1 LVRHHGIISGAYLGL
16 IPRRGNNP
24 IYLLYVLY
32 YWDVSKELYRYGSG
46 LRQSLSWF
54 DIKYLQIPIPPI
66 CEQEAIVEYL
76 DNVIAEIDKAI
87 EAKERII
94 AALEERRKIIITEAV
109 TRGINPNVPLR
120 ESGIEWLGQIPA
132 HWETI
137 PVRHVFEFR
146 NGYTPS
152 KINPSFWSNG
162 TIPWFRMEDIRKS
175 GRKLERAIQYIT
187 PAALNNGGTF
197 DAGSFIMA
205 ICTASIGEH
214 AMLIADSLANQRFT
228 GFQTVNRWSWLKA
241 KYLLYRFYGLGDWC
255 RKNVNAGG
263 LAAVSITDLQK
274 YDIDFPS
281 TAEER
286 DSIADY
292 FDNIDKLLVDTEREI
307 TRLEKMKQASLQK
320 MFPRPG
326 ETTPEIRFDGFDGEW
341 RRCKL
346 SELLTQRIEH
356 QKISE
361 DEPLLAFSYAEGVI
375 DPEDKK
381 SNKRDFL
388 MTDKFNKIFS
398 RTEVDDIIYNPAN
411 VIHGAIHRNTLKT
424 GVVSPIYKIFS
435 CSYNISPKYMGV
447 RLRTPHFIAEIL
459 KYIEGTVIKL
469 RTLSPESFL
478 NMEI

>member
-1 LVRHHGIISGAYLGL
+1 MKNKSLTPQIRFKGYDDEWQQAKVRDVFTLG
-16 IPRRGNNP
+16 
-24 IYLLYVLY
+24 
-32 YWDVSKELYRYGSG
+32 
-46 LRQSLSWF
+46 
-54 DIKYLQIPIPPI
+54 
-66 CEQEAIVEYL
+66 
-76 DNVIAEIDKAI
+76 
-87 EAKERII
+87 
-94 AALEERRKIIITEAV
+94 
-109 TRGINPNVPLR
+109 
-120 ESGIEWLGQIPA
+120 
-132 HWETI
+132 
-137 PVRHVFEFR
+137 

-152 KINPSFWSNG
+152 KANPAFWTDG
-162 TIPWFRMEDIRKS
+162 TIPWFRMEDIRENGRVLADSIQHVTPEAVKS
-175 GRKLERAIQYIT
+175 SGLF
-187 PAALNNGGTF
+187 P
-197 DAGSFIMA
+197 AGSI
-205 ICTASIGEH
+205 IVSTTATIGEH
-214 AMLIADSLANQRFT
+214 ALLIADSLANQRFT
-228 GFQTVNRWSWLKA
+228 VFQTVNRWSWLKA

-346 SELLTQRIEH
+346 SELLTQRNEH

-361 DEPLLAFSYAEGVI
+361 EEPLLAFSYAEGVI

-398 RTEVDDIIYNPAN
+398 RTEVEDIIYNPAN

-435 CSYNISPKYMGV
+435 CSGNISPKYMGV

-478 NMEI
+478 NMEIEIPSSLSEQECIGEYFVNLDAIISAKRKKLEKLQNLKQSCLDKMFVNTTAQ

>member
-1 LVRHHGIISGAYLGL
+1 MKNKSLTPHIRFKGYDDEWQQAKVRDVFTLG
-16 IPRRGNNP
+16 
-24 IYLLYVLY
+24 
-32 YWDVSKELYRYGSG
+32 
-46 LRQSLSWF
+46 
-54 DIKYLQIPIPPI
+54 
-66 CEQEAIVEYL
+66 
-76 DNVIAEIDKAI
+76 
-87 EAKERII
+87 
-94 AALEERRKIIITEAV
+94 
-109 TRGINPNVPLR
+109 
-120 ESGIEWLGQIPA
+120 
-132 HWETI
+132 
-137 PVRHVFEFR
+137 

-152 KINPSFWSNG
+152 KANPAFWTNG
-162 TIPWFRMEDIRKS
+162 TIPWFRMEDIRENGRVLADSIQHVTPEAVKS
-175 GRKLERAIQYIT
+175 SGLF
-187 PAALNNGGTF
+187 P
-197 DAGSFIMA
+197 AGSI
-205 ICTASIGEH
+205 IVSTTATIGEH
-214 AMLIADSLANQRFT
+214 ALLIADSLANQRFT
-228 GFQTVNRWSWLKA
+228 VFQTVNRWSWLKA

-478 NMEI
+478 NMEIEIPNSLSEQECIGEYFVSLDAIISAKRKKLDKLQNLKQSCLDKMFVNTAAQ